1 MSNERSFEVDPEWF
15 KTFFH
20 GIALDLW
27 RQAITR
33 EQTRTQAGFL
43 FRTLELD
50 PPAKVLDVPCGNG
63 RLAVELSAR
72 GFQLTGVD
80 IAGEFIEEAHACSI
94 ARDLSIEWVHGDMRD
109 LPGPGIFDGAFCWG
123 NSFGYLDNDGN
134 MDFLRSVGR
143 ALRPGGRFIIDALA
157 GEMLFASFQAKRSF
171 EIGDITMNVRNHY
184 DPVRGRLD
192 TEYSFVRDGIT
203 DTRTGTQRVY
213 TAREVC
219 CQLRKAGLTVVALY
233 GGIEQEPFTIGSNQL
248 IIVSQKPA

>member
-1 MSNERSFEVDPEWF
+1 MSNEKSFEVDPEWF
-15 KTFFH
+15 KKFFH

-233 GGIEQEPFTIGSNQL
+233 GGIELEPFTIGSNQL

>member
-1 MSNERSFEVDPEWF
+1 MTFEEPIEVDPEWF

-27 RQAITR
+27 RQAITG
-33 EQTRTQAGFL
+33 EQTRTQAEFL
-43 FRTLELD
+43 VRTLELA
-50 PPAKVLDVPCGNG
+50 PPAKALDVPCGNG

-72 GFQLTGVD
+72 GFRLTGVD
-80 IAGEFIEEAHACSI
+80 IAGEFIEEANASAA

-123 NSFGYLDNDGN
+123 NSFGYLDDDGN

-143 ALRPGGRFIIDALA
+143 ALRPGGRFVIDTMV
-157 GEMLFASFQAKRSF
+157 GETLFASFQAKRSF

-192 TEYSFVRDGIT
+192 TAYSFIRDGMT
-203 DTRTGTQRVY
+203 DTRTGTQRVF

-219 CQLRKAGLTVVALY
+219 CQLREAGLTVVALY
-233 GGIEQEPFTIGSNQL
+233 GGIELDRFTIGSNQL

>member
-1 MSNERSFEVDPEWF
+1 
-15 KTFFH
+15 
-20 GIALDLW
+20 
-27 RQAITR
+27 
-33 EQTRTQAGFL
+33 
-43 FRTLELD
+43 
-50 PPAKVLDVPCGNG
+50 
-63 RLAVELSAR
+63 
-72 GFQLTGVD
+72 
-80 IAGEFIEEAHACSI
+80 
-94 ARDLSIEWVHGDMRD
+94 MRD

-233 GGIEQEPFTIGSNQL
+233 GGIELEPFTIGSNQL

>member
-1 MSNERSFEVDPEWF
+1 MSNEKSFEVDPEWF
-15 KTFFH
+15 KKFFH

-109 LPGPGIFDGAFCWG
+109 LPGPGIFDGVFCWG

-233 GGIEQEPFTIGSNQL
+233 GGIELEPFTIGSNQL

>member
-1 MSNERSFEVDPEWF
+1 MSNEKSFEVDPEWF
-15 KTFFH
+15 KKFFH

-33 EQTRTQAGFL
+33 EQTRTQARFL

-233 GGIEQEPFTIGSNQL
+233 GGIELEPFTIGSNQL